1 MNEANYRGYDPA
13 SDYFQTGLIGTES
26 VTLSTGTEHNQTYL
40 SAAAVNSRGI
50 IPNNKYDRYNFTFR
64 IYLLY
69 ITCNAANKTTTS
81 DRQHHI
87 I

>member
-1 MNEANYRGYDPA
+1 MKLITADTILQVII
-13 SDYFQTGLIGTES
+13 FQTGLIGTES

-64 IYLLY
+64 
-69 ITCNAANKTTTS
+69 NTTLF
-81 DRQHHI
+81 
-87 I
+87 